1 MNISEIK
8 NYRQIKAEYINQTD
22 HRPAR
27 IKIYEPYSF
36 APLDKKQSVIVSC
49 ENLPGDDMGQQVLNY
64 LIEKGFNPVARASE
78 FAGYTF
84 LCDNWA
90 EDFKTLV

>member
-8 NYRQIKAEYINQTD
+8 NYRQIKAEYINPTN

-27 IKIYEPYSF
+27 IKIYEPQRYF
-36 APLDKKQSVIVSC
+36 KDKKQSLIVSC
-49 ENLPGDDMGQQVLNY
+49 ENLPGDDMAQQVLNY
-64 LIEKGFNPVARASE
+64 LIERGFNPVSRASE
-78 FAGYTF
+78 FGGYTF